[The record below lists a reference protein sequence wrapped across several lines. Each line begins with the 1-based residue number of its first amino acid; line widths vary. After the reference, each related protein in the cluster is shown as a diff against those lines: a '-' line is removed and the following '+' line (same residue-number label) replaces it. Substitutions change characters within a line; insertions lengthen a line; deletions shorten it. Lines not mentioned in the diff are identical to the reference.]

1 MGDIFKRRAIRYWN
15 MLPVD
20 VKEELEHYKQDNI
33 SRGNINTG
41 YWELSQEI
49 FRRL

>member
-1 MGDIFKRRAIRYWN
+1 

-20 VKEELEHYKQDNI
+20 VKEASSINDLKDKLEHYKQDNI

-41 YWELSQEI
+41 YWELSQEF